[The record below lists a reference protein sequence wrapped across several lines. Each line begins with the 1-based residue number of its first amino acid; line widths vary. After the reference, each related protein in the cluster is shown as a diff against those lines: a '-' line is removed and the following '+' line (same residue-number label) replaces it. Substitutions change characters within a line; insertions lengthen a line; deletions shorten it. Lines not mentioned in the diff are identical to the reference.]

1 MYLIIITTEDG
12 KQEAFYSR
20 QYSYE
25 NNYVKGMIV
34 VDVFKAQ
41 ITFDGLL
48 WKEIEF
54 NHL

>member
-20 QYSYE
+20 YYNYE
-25 NNYVKGMIV
+25 NNYIKGMIV
-34 VDVFKAQ
+34 ADVEKDI
-41 ITFDGLL
+41 ITFNGTNWED
-48 WKEIEF
+48 IQT